1 MPDTSNPVIV
11 ALDLP
16 QPEKALQ
23 LVQELSPVINTFKV
37 GSELF
42 SSAGP
47 DIVRA
52 IRQMGASVF
61 LDLKFHDIPNTVA
74 KAAAAVSRLDVQ
86 MLTLHTS
93 GGLAMMAAARE
104 AVESTAQ
111 RLGFQP
117 PLLLGVTVLTSF
129 SNQELAEIGMDSH
142 VGKQVERLAN
152 LAVKAGLQG
161 LVCSPLE
168 LVSLRQMVPEH
179 MTLVT
184 PGIRASQDE
193 SDDQKRV
200 LSGPEALKAGANWIV
215 VGRPI
220 TASSHPRQA
229 AEALVESLR

>member
-1 MPDTSNPVIV
+1 MTDTSNPVIV

-16 QPEKALQ
+16 SPEKALQ
-23 LVQELSPVINTFKV
+23 LVEQLLPVIKTFKV

-47 DIVRA
+47 DVVRS

-86 MLTLHTS
+86 MLTLQTS
-93 GGLAMMAAARE
+93 GGLPMVKAAC
-104 AVESTAQ
+104 ESVKATAKQ
-111 RLGFQP
+111 LGFEP

-129 SNQELAEIGMDSH
+129 SSQELSEIGMESN

-152 LAVKAGLQG
+152 LAVQAGLQG

-168 LVSLRQMVPEH
+168 LVRLRQILPEH

-184 PGIRASQDE
+184 PGIRASLDE
-193 SDDQKRV
+193 NDDQKRV
-200 LSGPEALKAGANWIV
+200 LSAPEALKAGANWIV

-229 AEALVESLR
+229 AEALLDSIR